1 MIDHPTL
8 NHIPFRVT
16 SVADM
21 FGVTE
26 GDTFVGNG
34 QPLTLQDDYSVISS
48 TVYHIV

>member
-26 GDTFVGNG
+26 GDTASWEMDS
-34 QPLTLQDDYSVISS
+34 P
-48 TVYHIV
+48 